1 VKVQIRVYKQLKYS
15 FRRFLVSRIT
25 SCSESSMPIC
35 GGIWRRSFSPS
46 KSFLNL
52 CKDPISA
59 GSCWILFDVKTNTS
73 RLVQNPMSDGTY
85 SILFSSSSRTRSD
98 FMLPIVSGRNSS
110 RLFEILSSKLIFLRY
125 IKRVLKSTLEL
136 IEISNTNGDGFQQI
150 TGDIKLRYSFPSRNF
165 RRNGFD

>member
-1 VKVQIRVYKQLKYS
+1 
-15 FRRFLVSRIT
+15 
-25 SCSESSMPIC
+25 MPIC

-59 GSCWILFDVKTNTS
+59 GSCWILFDVKTSTS

-85 SILFSSSSRTRSD
+85 SILFSSNSRTRSD

-110 RLFEILSSKLIFLRY
+110 RLFEILSSKYFIMIQKASFIEYLAADRDFQYQRRRFPANYWRY
-125 IKRVLKSTLEL
+125 QAPLQFSKSQ
-136 IEISNTNGDGFQQI
+136 FQEEW
-150 TGDIKLRYSFPSRNF
+150 F
-165 RRNGFD
+165 